1 MKVTMLANVFFL
13 CACVGIAATAEAFA
27 NEEFGRTA
35 NTRGLA
41 LKRKISW
48 KSAPPKSSMSKGK
61 SGSKSKSKGGTG
73 GMHTSMAMSMFVSH
87 KSSKGKFSASKFSM
101 DEYL

>member
-1 MKVTMLANVFFL
+1 MKVIMFVNIYIL
-13 CACVGIAATAEAFA
+13 CACVGIASTVDAFA

-41 LKRKISW
+41 LKRKVSW
-48 KSAPPKSSMSKGK
+48 KSAPSKASTSKGM

-73 GMHTSMAMSMFVSH
+73 GTDMSMAMSMFKSL